1 MGGLALTCDI
11 SGGIGLIIGSHRT
24 LTCAFRPSIPGPIE
38 FYAGNLTKHGIDI
51 GVTAGGV
58 MVWAVYAPTNQPL
71 GALAGRYAGAGA
83 EATFVAGVGT
93 NVLIGGSNQTIELQP
108 VWLQGQAGLNVAAG
122 VVRIELRWVR
132 WGALA
137 TAETG
142 HQAACAGQ
150 AAQPQLDGPQDAG
163 RGRQGSHAQA
173 TERPSS

>member
-1 MGGLALTCDI
+1 MRRFARLACVAAMSALVTGTAAAQERIEAGTLTCDI

-58 MVWAVYAPTNQPL
+58 IVWPVYAPTNQPL
-71 GALAGRYAGAGA
+71 GALAGSYAGAGA
-83 EATFVAGVGT
+83 KATFVAGVGT

-108 VWLQGQAGLNVAAG
+108 VSLQGQAGLNGAAG
-122 VVRIELRWVR
+122 VVGIELRWVR

-142 HQAACAGQ
+142 
-150 AAQPQLDGPQDAG
+150 
-163 RGRQGSHAQA
+163 R
-173 TERPSS
+173 